1 MLRIVC
7 KFVGMHG
14 TNQETKNEHKIWKG
28 TYVVGYEYSRPCG
41 GYRHKLK
48 DICSFAD
55 GLF

>member
-1 MLRIVC
+1 
-7 KFVGMHG
+7 MHG